1 MLNSIAKDAMR
12 ITRCW
17 ISIGC
22 TGDRLRN
29 SLVGQWRQTRGQQR
43 GANGAQQ
50 RAERQT
56 PHPVQH

>member
-1 MLNSIAKDAMR
+1 MLNRIAKDAMR

-17 ISIGC
+17 LSIGC

-29 SLVGQWRQTRGQQR
+29 SPVGQWQQPSNQQR
-43 GANGAQQ
+43 AANGAQQ

-56 PHPVQH
+56 PRPVQH